1 MCARLS
7 LNPNRNAVDFLN
19 KSHLS
24 QRGTLR
30 DLIFHYVRCGGI
42 FSLDGTE
49 AHIKPFTSP
58 IGLSSVGIQEQLPDL
73 DQDILLGLVRTRLS
87 QRAGKQ
93 DGPQEGAS
101 FKFVGQ
107 RSGGK
112 SDSVH
117 EYLIT
122 YPKSSVVSP
131 YDIYGAECGRGDGSD
146 QLTSIESVGAV
157 VAESGRI
164 VSVKFYGVD
173 LDVIASW
180 GLSDTIGESD
190 LRESLLISHCLAAP
204 HSQCFGA
211 ALPEGSLQ
219 SGMSS
224 HDRLS
229 AVSFSRETGLSPT
242 GEYDL
247 DMFYAPLAGNFS
259 HRELPYNVAVSQFFR
274 TQLPADT
281 DLDANLGAVYTPDML
296 ASWVAHE
303 MCQHLP
309 AEGAVRLLDPAAG
322 EGSLLKAVA
331 AALRESVELVGVDV
345 DPSALK
351 QARAGLP
358 TGTELYSAD
367 SLAPKAGL
375 SAVEAWRDLLGV
387 RPLTGII
394 ANPPWGADVNHSRA
408 ELKALGYELANGQF
422 DSYDLFIE
430 LCLSIAPEG
439 AVLAFIVPDSIFYPE
454 HESLRRLLLG
464 STRIL
469 SISRLGEGFFAGVFR
484 GTAVV
489 LARKGR
495 PDAEHTISCM
505 RLTKEWRQKI
515 LIGQGT
521 LEQAKREL
529 AHPVRQLRFEQDS
542 NARFDIDVHEREEK
556 VLVKMSE
563 AKMPWTRWL
572 VSGRGIELSKHG
584 RVIVCPQCGVASPL
598 PRYDNLRCFCRV
610 CARFFVTGRGGQQQ
624 IVRPL
629 QKPER
634 DWQPLIV
641 GEDVD
646 RYRCFPSRQV
656 RLNVTGINYKTS
668 EIFTRRK
675 LLIRKTGLGIKAAI
689 DETGAYTNQ
698 VVFHYYV
705 PTTVAAPPFL
715 LDYLQGV
722 LCSRVLL
729 AYHLKRIG
737 ENEWRSHPY
746 VTQQIIAELPIPDI
760 SEGSW
765 EWRQAAAIAD
775 AVGRRRKVN
784 SSESE
789 EDLRV
794 DRLVAGLYRLTEADC
809 QWVLKVLDQADSL
822 EPIRT
827 LRLTERSALTPVRIA

>member
-1 MCARLS
+1 
-7 LNPNRNAVDFLN
+7 
-19 KSHLS
+19 
-24 QRGTLR
+24 
-30 DLIFHYVRCGGI
+30 
-42 FSLDGTE
+42 
-49 AHIKPFTSP
+49 
-58 IGLSSVGIQEQLPDL
+58 
-73 DQDILLGLVRTRLS
+73 
-87 QRAGKQ
+87 
-93 DGPQEGAS
+93 
-101 FKFVGQ
+101 
-107 RSGGK
+107 
-112 SDSVH
+112 
-117 EYLIT
+117 
-122 YPKSSVVSP
+122 
-131 YDIYGAECGRGDGSD
+131 
-146 QLTSIESVGAV
+146 
-157 VAESGRI
+157 
-164 VSVKFYGVD
+164 
-173 LDVIASW
+173 
-180 GLSDTIGESD
+180 
-190 LRESLLISHCLAAP
+190 
-204 HSQCFGA
+204 
-211 ALPEGSLQ
+211 
-219 SGMSS
+219 
-224 HDRLS
+224 
-229 AVSFSRETGLSPT
+229 
-242 GEYDL
+242 
-247 DMFYAPLAGNFS
+247 
-259 HRELPYNVAVSQFFR
+259 
-274 TQLPADT
+274 
-281 DLDANLGAVYTPDML
+281 
-296 ASWVAHE
+296 
-303 MCQHLP
+303 
-309 AEGAVRLLDPAAG
+309 
-322 EGSLLKAVA
+322 
-331 AALRESVELVGVDV
+331 
-345 DPSALK
+345 
-351 QARAGLP
+351 
-358 TGTELYSAD
+358 
-367 SLAPKAGL
+367 
-375 SAVEAWRDLLGV
+375 
-387 RPLTGII
+387 
-394 ANPPWGADVNHSRA
+394 
-408 ELKALGYELANGQF
+408 
-422 DSYDLFIE
+422 
-430 LCLSIAPEG
+430 
-439 AVLAFIVPDSIFYPE
+439 
-454 HESLRRLLLG
+454 
-464 STRIL
+464 
-469 SISRLGEGFFAGVFR
+469 
-484 GTAVV
+484 
-489 LARKGR
+489 
-495 PDAEHTISCM
+495 M